1 MIRQEIKLEIEPMV
15 LRDWIYQ
22 QKLEDSYLVHAFID
36 GNFVNKKGKKGPVV
50 RVILENAVLWRIL
63 NP

>member
-1 MIRQEIKLEIEPMV
+1 MV